1 MTYGASALAR
11 TDEGQVVFVDDAL
24 PGERVIAEVGKRKRH
39 YMQARAVEV
48 LEPSARRITPPCA
61 YVPACGGCQWQ
72 HAEYAA
78 QVEMKAQV
86 LADTLRRAGVAAPAP
101 AVVRSDDPFRYRI
114 RGEFH
119 VVAPPP
125 GGEVGFEVGFN
136 RRRTYDL
143 VPVED
148 CLIHHP
154 HITEALPGIRRAL
167 GATGAGTAR
176 SLRLTAHPERREL
189 LWQALGGA
197 GPHGLQDA
205 LTAELPD
212 YLVHQ
217 DSISLEYDG
226 SRIDGRPGPPLVFR
240 VDSGAFVQVNH
251 GLAHRLYGTALEY
264 LGDAPGQLLEGYA
277 GIGAMSVLAATRPDP
292 ATRPTRLTLIEESR
306 AAVMLARLHVRLHEL
321 EAVTLLPGRLEDRL
335 AQVEPEEVDSVIV
348 DPPRAGCS
356 PPVLDE
362 LVRLAPERMVY
373 VSCDPATLARDLAS
387 LGDDGYHVVAQTLVD
402 MFPQTF
408 HLETVSLIQRS
419 AI

>member
-1 MTYGASALAR
+1 
-11 TDEGQVVFVDDAL
+11 
-24 PGERVIAEVGKRKRH
+24 
-39 YMQARAVEV
+39 
-48 LEPSARRITPPCA
+48 
-61 YVPACGGCQWQ
+61 
-72 HAEYAA
+72 
-78 QVEMKAQV
+78 
-86 LADTLRRAGVAAPAP
+86 
-101 AVVRSDDPFRYRI
+101 VR
-114 RGEFH
+114 
-119 VVAPPP
+119 
-125 GGEVGFEVGFN
+125 
-136 RRRTYDL
+136 
-143 VPVED
+143 
-148 CLIHHP
+148 
-154 HITEALPGIRRAL
+154 
-167 GATGAGTAR
+167 AGTAR

-335 AQVEPEEVDSVIV
+335 AQVEPGEVDSVIV